1 MHMTGTFDSEHIL
14 PSKRILTEA
23 LEPLMEDIYEAVD
36 VRVSFADTEENTL
49 AQTEYQ
55 CDFCRRG
62 IADPEVLVRC
72 QACSREGKR
81 RAKEAPDGTY
91 FYRCWRGLV
100 SAVIHVSD
108 HGESLG
114 YFILSG
120 FVSTPDRMAKTEQ
133 LFPVPDMQI
142 TPEEMENIQFFYYEK
157 VNDIIKTIGIAAR
170 YLTESYRRRM
180 SEEAQRKAELRALQS
195 QIGPHF
201 LFNTLNSISQMALLE
216 GAEQAPEAI
225 YSLGR
230 LLRRSM
236 KQNVSLVPLQEELDF
251 TREYMRIKQLLGYDN
266 IHYHEE
272 IAPGAEKVL
281 LPAFTI
287 QPMVENAVGHG
298 LEPLPR
304 GGNVTVSATR
314 EDGFV
319 ILRITDDGTGFDP
332 QIVKPRSGGEMT
344 GIGITNVRER
354 LQLFYGTQ
362 FDHRVISS
370 PGKGTTIYFK
380 IPETI

>member
-1 MHMTGTFDSEHIL
+1 MTGPFDGEHIQ

-23 LEPLMEDIYEAVD
+23 LEPLMEDIYEAVG

-55 CDFCRRG
+55 CDFCRRS
-62 IADPEVLVRC
+62 IANPELLARC
-72 QACSREGKR
+72 QTCNREGKR
-81 RAKEAPDGTY
+81 RAKDAPDGIF

-108 HGESLG
+108 HDESLG
-114 YFILSG
+114 YFIISG
-120 FVSTPDRMAKTEQ
+120 FVSVPEHMANTEQ
-133 LFPVPDMQI
+133 LFPVRDMQI
-142 TPEEMENIQFFYYEK
+142 SVEEMKNIQFLHYEK
-157 VNDIIKTIGIAAR
+157 VRDIIKTVSIAAG
-170 YLTESYRRRM
+170 YLTESYRRRLA
-180 SEEAQRKAELRALQS
+180 EEAQRRAEFRALQS

-236 KQNVSLVPLQEELDF
+236 KQGVGLVPLQEELEF
-251 TREYMRIKQLLGYDN
+251 TREYMRIKQILGYEN
-266 IHYHEE
+266 IHYHEDIE
-272 IAPGAEKVL
+272 PGIENVL
-281 LPAFTI
+281 FPSFII

-298 LEPLPR
+298 LEPRPE
-304 GGNVTVSATR
+304 GGNVSVTAHR
-314 EDGFV
+314 EDGCV
-319 ILRITDDGTGFDP
+319 ILRIIDDGIGFDP
-332 QIVKPRSGGEMT
+332 QVVKPRAGGEMT

-354 LQLFYGTQ
+354 LCLFYGPK
-362 FDHRVISS
+362 FDHRVISA

-380 IPETI
+380 VPETL